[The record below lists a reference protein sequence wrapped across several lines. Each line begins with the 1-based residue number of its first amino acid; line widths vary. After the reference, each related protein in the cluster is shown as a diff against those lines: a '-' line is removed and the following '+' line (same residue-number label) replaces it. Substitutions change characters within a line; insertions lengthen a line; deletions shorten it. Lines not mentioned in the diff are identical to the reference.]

1 MRFLIAREATT
12 YITSYTIAIRIMHH
26 VSDVQKFN
34 GPIFFIAAY
43 YCATKLPSEQ

>member
-34 GPIFFIAAY
+34 GPIFFMDSDY
-43 YCATKLPSEQ
+43 YATR